1 MMIYVIGI
9 GPFVLKEGNI
19 TEMYQV
25 ELILEG
31 QWSQKREENR
41 SQAISKWYKS
51 EEGEPLLHPQAQE
64 TDEEHLLDWKLTL
77 KDTARFNSHD
87 NRS

>member
-9 GPFVLKEGNI
+9 GSFALKDSEA
-19 TEMYQV
+19 

-31 QWSQKREENR
+31 QLDSDHKKREDNR
-41 SQAISKWYKS
+41 WEGISKWYKS
-51 EEGEPLLHPQAQE
+51 EEGKPLQHPQAPE

-77 KDTARFNSHD
+77 KDNARFNSHD